1 MMLTY
6 KKGAAVDFME
16 IDRQLTETLIV
27 MYY

>member
-1 MMLTY
+1 MLTY

-16 IDRQLTETLIV
+16 IDWQLTETLFV